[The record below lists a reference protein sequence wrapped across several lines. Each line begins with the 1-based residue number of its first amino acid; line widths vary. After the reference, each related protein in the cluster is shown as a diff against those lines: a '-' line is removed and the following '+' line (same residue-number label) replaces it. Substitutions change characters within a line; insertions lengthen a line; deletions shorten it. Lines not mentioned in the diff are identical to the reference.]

1 MTFIQTTR
9 KVGYQMQGAYVDKI
23 EFAWKLVLEH
33 HSIPWDHVQGSQH
46 YHQSIQEAG
55 FAACKWPLH
64 SAAAIY
70 CFSIVGIGDLEAQR
84 AW

>member
-1 MTFIQTTR
+1 MTLIQTTR
-9 KVGYQMQGAYVDKI
+9 KVGYQMQGAYIHKVELSR
-23 EFAWKLVLEH
+23 EFVFKH
-33 HSIPWDHVQGSQH
+33 HSVPWDHVQGSQQ

-70 CFSIVGIGDLEAQR
+70 SFSVVGIGDLEAQR

>member
-1 MTFIQTTR
+1 
-9 KVGYQMQGAYVDKI
+9 MQGAYVDKI
-23 EFAWKLVLEH
+23 EYAWKLVLEH

-55 FAACKWPLH
+55 FAAWKWPPQT
-64 SAAAIY
+64 AAAIY
-70 CFSIVGIGDLEAQR
+70 SVSKVGIGDLETQR

>member
-1 MTFIQTTR
+1 
-9 KVGYQMQGAYVDKI
+9 MQGAYIDEI
-23 EFAWKLVLEH
+23 ELARGFVLKH

-70 CFSIVGIGDLEAQR
+70 SFSIVGIGDLEAQK